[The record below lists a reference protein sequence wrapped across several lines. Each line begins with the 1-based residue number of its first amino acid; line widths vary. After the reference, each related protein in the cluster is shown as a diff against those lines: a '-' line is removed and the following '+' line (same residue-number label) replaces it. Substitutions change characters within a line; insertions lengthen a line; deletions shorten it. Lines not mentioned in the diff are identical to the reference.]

1 MNQVRDAYS
10 ERSDEYTAALGSIEH
25 THPSDRELVSR
36 WAQETSGSIVDAGCG
51 PGHWT
56 HFLHERGLDVQ
67 GIDLVPR
74 FIKKA
79 RQRFPKASFH
89 EGMLEALPFAN
100 NSLGGILAWYSL
112 IHTPP
117 SNLSRT
123 LAELARV
130 LKPGGSILVGFFD
143 GPNIES
149 FDHAVVEAYR
159 WPINEMRIRLDAS
172 GLETTETHARTGVG
186 YRPHAA
192 IIAHKPNE
200 LPI

>member
-10 ERSDEYTAALGSIEH
+10 ERSDEYTAALRSIEH

-143 GPNIES
+143 GPNI
-149 FDHAVVEAYR
+149 
-159 WPINEMRIRLDAS
+159 
-172 GLETTETHARTGVG
+172 ARTRPSSLTSRTNYP
-186 YRPHAA
+186 YRVARFSSSPPPIPATRL
-192 IIAHKPNE
+192 KPPRTEPANARRDRADVPPRV
-200 LPI
+200 L